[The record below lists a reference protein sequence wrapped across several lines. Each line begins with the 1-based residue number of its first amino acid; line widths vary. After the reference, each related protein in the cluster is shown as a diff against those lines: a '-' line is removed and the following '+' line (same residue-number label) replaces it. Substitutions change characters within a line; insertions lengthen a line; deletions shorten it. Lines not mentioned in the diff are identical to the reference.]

1 MFAQEQLQR
10 FEKRFEDE
18 SQPDEEYKRWVD
30 LYHPSQSS
38 RKIPV
43 QSTDTMVA
51 VSMPNNVLQKQ
62 LLETAS
68 ASSTSLPK
76 VKPKAATYG
85 RVLTSTENLK
95 IIEEQEKER
104 ELKKKQKHKGKKSP
118 NKNIPIPAKTT
129 MNLSGLD
136 YNALVHL

>member
-1 MFAQEQLQR
+1 
-10 FEKRFEDE
+10 
-18 SQPDEEYKRWVD
+18 
-30 LYHPSQSS
+30 
-38 RKIPV
+38 
-43 QSTDTMVA
+43 
-51 VSMPNNVLQKQ
+51 MPNNVLQKQ

-68 ASSTSLPK
+68 ASSISLPK